1 MEVNIYKQNGT
12 VRAVVSPADSAATNE
27 ELMADTVL
35 TLSFTHYEYIRL
47 KVNDYVDFLGK
58 RYWLLK
64 NYRPVK
70 KSSIEYQY
78 DAKFYGIESK
88 LKKALVLKM
97 VDGDNSTAFSLNDS
111 PAQHLQLFVDNM
123 NRITGSDVWRIGQVV
138 DSENVNIEYDCI
150 SCFDG
155 LGKLAEATKTEWWVE
170 GYTLNLC
177 RCEHGDML
185 ELGYGNGL
193 LNVSK
198 DSNDNAPFFT
208 RLYPIGSTRNID
220 PKVYGSSRLH
230 LPGGVQYVEQNT
242 DLGIVEYSEETAF
255 SGIYPRR
262 VGHVGMVRHETRTIE
277 GEERE
282 IYFFTDPEMDFDP
295 ADYEIGGLVKW

>member
-230 LPGGVQYVEQNT
+230 LPGRCA
-242 DLGIVEYSEETAF
+242 I
-255 SGIYPRR
+255 R
-262 VGHVGMVRHETRTIE
+262 
-277 GEERE
+277 
-282 IYFFTDPEMDFDP
+282 
-295 ADYEIGGLVKW
+295 